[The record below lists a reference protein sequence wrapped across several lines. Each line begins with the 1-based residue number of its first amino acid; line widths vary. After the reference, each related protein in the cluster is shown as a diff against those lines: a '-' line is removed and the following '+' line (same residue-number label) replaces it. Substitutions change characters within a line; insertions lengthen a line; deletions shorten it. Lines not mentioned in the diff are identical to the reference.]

1 MEDIFAFVGANT
13 EDGNT
18 AGDVTINSYADLQT
32 KSIKLGDGTNMVT
45 LNAAGSGGSLS
56 LTFPTGNG
64 SSGQYLRT
72 DGSETI
78 MEYNTTDSITEGNT
92 TVEAVD
98 TGSDGHVKFSTEG
111 TERMRIDANGNVGL
125 GDNSPGTLLQ
135 LSGSAPYLTL
145 KNSTSENTDGGCES
159 KVIFEDHANNA
170 LAQIQGSHDGTSDDT
185 KGDLIFST
193 NSGSGLS
200 KRMKIDCDGNTE
212 IYNTFKCRY
221 GLDIFSNNTGI
232 NAKLNLIRGFSSTY
246 GGDQYNDWSLYNN
259 SDLYIDSKTNSGQLH
274 ILN

>member
-1 MEDIFAFVGANT
+1 
-13 EDGNT
+13 DGNT

-32 KSIKLGDGTNMVT
+32 KSIKLGDGTNMMT

-72 DGSETI
+72 DGSGNLSWNTI
-78 MEYNTTDSITEGNT
+78 STDSITEGNT

-111 TERMRIDANGNVGL
+111 TERMRIDASGNIGV

-135 LSGSAPYLTL
+135 LTSSAPYLTL
-145 KNSTSENTDGGCES
+145 KNNTSENTDGGCES
-159 KVIFEDHANNA
+159 KVIFEDHSNNA
-170 LAQIQGSHDGTSDDT
+170 LAQIQGSHDGTADDT

-200 KRMKIDCDGNTE
+200 TRMKIDSGGNTE
-212 IYNTFKCRY
+212 IYNTFKCKY
-221 GLDIFSNNTGI
+221 GLDIFSDNTGV
-232 NAKLNLIRGFSSTY
+232 NAKINLIRGFSSTY

-259 SDLYIDSKTNSGQLH
+259 TDLYIDSKTNSGTTTHFKLTS
-274 ILN
+274 NG